1 MTDVQPSYAQARRVR
16 AVREAGDGLAGL
28 AKTIPLVCR
37 LPAEADVAAMTRAV
51 TAFVARHEALRHRF
65 AHRDGIVSV
74 RSVPVAEVPCVATAV
89 PGGDEQA
96 MGHVRAEVDRPFD
109 VLGWPLLRAGLVRSE
124 RPLLYLSMDHLV
136 ADAWSVSV
144 AMRDLRELYDAAV
157 AGRPPDLP
165 DPGGY
170 LAYSASQRRRFADGP
185 ALDAQVADL
194 QRLLAGRPLHPPF
207 PVGVARWD
215 LTHGRYA
222 RLKLLNPAQA
232 GAFARRCREEKST
245 VFMGVLAALGLA
257 LKEVSGRHEAGVL
270 VATHNRDDLDTSH
283 AVGWYANMLPLYFPV
298 TDVDGFAAT
307 LRNVR
312 ANLLAVFEH
321 HELPL
326 ARILQRLPDDQQHG
340 VSCFVS
346 FTDDRDP
353 GPARARA
360 WRRVPMAP
368 AYRAGY
374 GLWVSLNDGGLTAE
388 VASPR
393 APVGESRLAA
403 LESAL
408 AEVLTEAAG

>member
-1 MTDVQPSYAQARRVR
+1 MTGVQPSYAQARRIR
-16 AVREAGDGLAGL
+16 AVCGAGDRLAGL

-51 TAFVARHEALRHRF
+51 TAFAARHEALRYRF
-65 AHRDGIVSV
+65 AHRDGIVSA
-74 RSVPVAEVPCVATAV
+74 RSVPVAEVPCVATVV

-96 MGHVRAEVDRPFD
+96 MSHVRAEVDRPFD
-109 VLGWPLLRAGLVRSE
+109 VLGWPLLRAGLVRSQ

-157 AGRPPDLP
+157 TGRPPDLP

-170 LAYSASQRRRFADGP
+170 LAYSAAQHRRFADGP

-207 PVGVARWD
+207 PVGVGRWD
-215 LTHGRYA
+215 LARGRYA

-232 GAFARRCREEKST
+232 DAFVRRCREERST
-245 VFMGVLAALGLA
+245 VFMGVLTALGLA

-270 VATHNRDDLDTSH
+270 VATHNRDDLETPD
-283 AVGWYANMLPLYFPV
+283 ALGWYANMLPLYFPV
-298 TDVDGFAAT
+298 ADGFAAT
-307 LRNVR
+307 LPSVR
-312 ANLLAVFEH
+312 ANLLAMFEH

-326 ARILQRLPDDQQHG
+326 ARILQRLPDDREHG

-346 FTDDRDP
+346 FTDDRDT
-353 GPARARA
+353 GPARTRD

-368 AYRAGY
+368 AYREGY

-388 VASPR
+388 VASPG
-393 APVGESRLAA
+393 APVGGSRLTE

-408 AEVLTEAAG
+408 AEALREAAR